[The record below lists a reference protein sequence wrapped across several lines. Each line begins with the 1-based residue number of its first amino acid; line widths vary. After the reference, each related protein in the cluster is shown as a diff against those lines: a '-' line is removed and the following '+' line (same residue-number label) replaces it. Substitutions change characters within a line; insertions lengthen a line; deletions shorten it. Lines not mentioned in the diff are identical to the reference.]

1 MKMQRNIN
9 PLGEYIDALVT
20 CELAMIMAIKHEE
33 NPNDAVAVCAA
44 IQSLKCTNRM
54 NKDLF
59 REVSK
64 AELPAAMI
72 YHFRTML
79 DEEISRV

>member
-1 MKMQRNIN
+1 MTIH
-9 PLGEYIDALVT
+9 PLEEYIDTLVT
-20 CELAMIMAIKHEE
+20 CELAMMMAIKHAG

-44 IQSLKCTNRM
+44 RQSLKCTNRM

-64 AELPAAMI
+64 AELPAVMV
-72 YHFRTML
+72 YNFRTML
-79 DEEISRV
+79 DEAISK

>member
-1 MKMQRNIN
+1 MQLNTVH
-9 PLGEYIDALVT
+9 PMEEYIDSLVT
-20 CELAMIMAIKHEE
+20 CELAMMMAIKHEE
-33 NPNDAVAVCAA
+33 NPNDSVAACAA
-44 IQSLKCTNRM
+44 RQSLKCTNRM

-64 AELPAAMI
+64 AAVMV